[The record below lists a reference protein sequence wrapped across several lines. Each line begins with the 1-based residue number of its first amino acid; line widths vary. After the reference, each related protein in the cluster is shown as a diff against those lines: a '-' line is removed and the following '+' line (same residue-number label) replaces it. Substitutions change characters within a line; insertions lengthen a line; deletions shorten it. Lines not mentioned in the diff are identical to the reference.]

1 MNSKPKKR
9 NLHIPKSLRH
19 QTPLEGGNKWLRKN
33 IPQQTWIEKL
43 LNCRSLSSSN
53 LQVTISRVGVSVFKG
68 RPKRKIRPTS
78 GLLSSRKPIIF
89 SFLFFSFFSNGPGRT
104 VMCSLYIYT
113 SQYLKEKFTVRDTVR
128 GTVRCIIFSLRT
140 NRESK
145 W

>member
-1 MNSKPKKR
+1 MIKTKYPANKPELK
-9 NLHIPKSLRH
+9 
-19 QTPLEGGNKWLRKN
+19 
-33 IPQQTWIEKL
+33 KL

-89 SFLFFSFFSNGPGRT
+89 SFLFFSFFSNGPRRT

-128 GTVRCIIFSLRT
+128 DTVRGTVRCIIFSLRT

-145 W
+145 